1 MFRLLFYTGGATG
14 SGHIALGLSVANALR
29 RSGLRHEFQLL
40 SVETPFADLARRQ
53 GVDVRTIPAE
63 DEDTLGPGRWRESRL
78 YRAIVEYNPD
88 ILVVD
93 LFWFALDSFVRELPC
108 RKAILIRQ
116 VDPRFF
122 HFRVKDREIVF
133 GPDDY
138 DLVATVEPGFELPF
152 PSELLEPLVMR
163 NREEIKEAAI
173 ARAELGI
180 EAGERACFFGFNG
193 KEGEGVQVWKS
204 FDYLEAEGWK
214 VIRSDNRTGGLFPA
228 VDWYNAF
235 DMVVCGAGYNAFWE
249 ARYFGKEAFFAPF
262 PRNFEDQFHRV
273 RVNSDYVPKENGA
286 DQLVRRLLDR

>member
-1 MFRLLFYTGGATG
+1 MRVLFCSNGIAG

-29 RSGLRHEFQLL
+29 RSGLEHEFRLL
-40 SVETPFADLARRQ
+40 SVETPFAELARRQ

-63 DEDTLGPGRWRESRL
+63 DEDTLGPGRWRESQL

-88 ILVVD
+88 MLVVD

-122 HFRVKDREIVF
+122 RFRVKSRELVF
-133 GPDDY
+133 RPDDY
-138 DLVATVEPGFELPF
+138 DLVATVEPGFDLPF
-152 PSELLEPLVMR
+152 HSERLEPLIMR
-163 NREEIKEAAI
+163 NHDEIKDATE

-180 EAGERACFFGFNG
+180 GAGEHACFFGFNG
-193 KEGEGVQVWKS
+193 NAWEGAEVWKS

-214 VIRSDNRTGGLFPA
+214 VIRSDNRSGGLFPA
-228 VDWYNAF
+228 IDWYNAF

-262 PRNFEDQFHRV
+262 PRNFEDQYHRV

-286 DQLVRRLLDR
+286 DQLVRRLLG